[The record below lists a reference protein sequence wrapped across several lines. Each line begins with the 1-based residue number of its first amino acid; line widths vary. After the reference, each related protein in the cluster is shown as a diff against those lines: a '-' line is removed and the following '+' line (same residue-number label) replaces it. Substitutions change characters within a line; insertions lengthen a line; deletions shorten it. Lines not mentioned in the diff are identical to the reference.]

1 MGEGE
6 CITIMRTGGGSERG
20 RSCPASGVALHLN
33 MADAA
38 SSHAG
43 SPLGRSLHC
52 IKPASHPVIG
62 LALKPAS
69 VLLQGAQSPLVQSPR
84 RGHPQTV
91 MRKQANG
98 ADRRALSLSSP
109 LA

>member
-6 CITIMRTGGGSERG
+6 CITIMRTGGGPERG
-20 RSCPASGVALHLN
+20 RNCPASEVTLHLN

-43 SPLGRSLHC
+43 SPLGRSLHW
-52 IKPASHPVIG
+52 IKPASHPVIS

-69 VLLQGAQSPLVQSPR
+69 LTPTGGQSPLVQSPR
-84 RGHPQTV
+84 RGH
-91 MRKQANG
+91 
-98 ADRRALSLSSP
+98 S
-109 LA
+109 

>member
-6 CITIMRTGGGSERG
+6 CITIICTGGGFERG
-20 RSCPASGVALHLN
+20 RSCPASGVALRLN

-69 VLLQGAQSPLVQSPR
+69 ATPTGGPEPPCKNPTQGAPPNR
-84 RGHPQTV
+84 HE
-91 MRKQANG
+91 QAG
-98 ADRRALSLSSP
+98 
-109 LA
+109 

>member
-20 RSCPASGVALHLN
+20 RSCPASEVTLHLN

-43 SPLGRSLHC
+43 SPLARSLHC

-62 LALKPAS
+62 LALKLPRL
-69 VLLQGAQSPLVQSPR
+69 LLQGAQSPLVKTPR
-84 RGHPQTV
+84 RGGPPNRHE
-91 MRKQANG
+91 QAG
-98 ADRRALSLSSP
+98 
-109 LA
+109 

>member
-6 CITIMRTGGGSERG
+6 RITIICAGGGSERR
-20 RSCPASGVALHLN
+20 RSCPASGAALHLDVV
-33 MADAA
+33 DAA
-38 SSHAG
+38 SRQAG

-69 VLLQGAQSPLVQSPR
+69 PTSTGS
-84 RGHPQTV
+84 
-91 MRKQANG
+91 
-98 ADRRALSLSSP
+98 
-109 LA
+109 

>member
-6 CITIMRTGGGSERG
+6 FIRILCTGGRSERG
-20 RSCPASGVALHLN
+20 RSCSANEVTLHLN
-33 MADAA
+33 MADAT

-43 SPLGRSLHC
+43 SPLGRLTHC

-69 VLLQGAQSPLVQSPR
+69 ATPTGGPRAPLYNPHVGDTPKPS
-84 RGHPQTV
+84 
-91 MRKQANG
+91 
-98 ADRRALSLSSP
+98 
-109 LA
+109 

>member
-1 MGEGE
+1 MGGRE
-6 CITIMRTGGGSERG
+6 CITIVRTGGGSERG
-20 RSCPASGVALHLN
+20 RSCPASGMALHLN
-33 MADAA
+33 VADAA

-69 VLLQGAQSPLVQSPR
+69 PTPTGGQSPLVQSLR

-91 MRKQANG
+91 MSKQASG